1 MTEAHKP
8 KQAATVILLRR
19 TQSAGFEVFLT
30 RRPQGM
36 AFLGGMYCF
45 PGGTVRKEDYS
56 ASMLRRCFGL
66 TSGQAQKIIGAHF
79 SPKEAMGFWI
89 AGIRELFEEVGI
101 VLAVAE
107 SKDQSGLA
115 PICQNGLAGQHTA
128 LVRKEESF
136 QSILESKNLL
146 CDASS
151 LLYFS
156 HWQTPS
162 KQPIRFDTRF
172 FLAILPDAQLPLGSS
187 PEVVDSLW
195 LTPDRALQL
204 LADNKLPMIFPTFSS
219 LRTLADFDSLESLL
233 REYSPEI
240 LDYGSG

>member
-8 KQAATVILLRR
+8 KQAATVILLRQ
-19 TQSAGFEVFLT
+19 TESAGFEVFLT

-56 ASMLRRCFGL
+56 AAMLRRCFGL
-66 TSGQAQKIIGAHF
+66 TPVKARETIGAHF
-79 SPKEAMGFWI
+79 SPKEALGFWI

-101 VLAVAE
+101 LVAVAE
-107 SKDQSGLA
+107 SKDQSALTR
-115 PICQNGLAGQHTA
+115 IRQNGLAELHTA
-128 LVRKEESF
+128 LVRKEQSF
-136 QSILESKNLL
+136 QSILESTNLL

-162 KQPIRFDTRF
+162 KQSIRFDTRF
-172 FLAILPDAQLPLGSS
+172 FLAILPDTQLPLESS
-187 PEVVDSLW
+187 PEVVNSLW

-233 REYSPEI
+233 REYNRA
-240 LDYGSG
+240 D

>member
-1 MTEAHKP
+1 MTDAHKP
-8 KQAATVILLRR
+8 KQAATVILLRQ
-19 TQSAGFEVFLT
+19 TESAGFEVFLT
-30 RRPQGM
+30 RRPEGM
-36 AFLGGMYCF
+36 AFLGGVYCF
-45 PGGTVRKEDYS
+45 PGGTVRKEDYT
-56 ASMLRRCFGL
+56 ATMLRRCFGL
-66 TSGQAQKIIGAHF
+66 TPIQARERIGAHF
-79 SPKEAMGFWI
+79 SPKEALGFWI

-101 VLAVAE
+101 LVAVAE
-107 SKDQSGLA
+107 SKDQSALT
-115 PICQNGLAGQHTA
+115 PIRQNGLAELHTA
-128 LVRKEESF
+128 LVRKEQSF
-136 QSILESKNLL
+136 QSILESTNLL

-162 KQPIRFDTRF
+162 QQSIRFDTRF
-172 FLAILPDAQLPLGSS
+172 FLAILPDTQLPLESS

-233 REYSPEI
+233 R
-240 LDYGSG
+240 DYGSANT

>member
-8 KQAATVILLRR
+8 KQAATVILLRQ
-19 TQSAGFEVFLT
+19 TESAGFEVFLT
-30 RRPQGM
+30 RRPEGM
-36 AFLGGMYCF
+36 AFLGGVYCF
-45 PGGTVRKEDYS
+45 PGGTVRKEDYT
-56 ASMLRRCFGL
+56 ATMLRRCFGL
-66 TSGQAQKIIGAHF
+66 TPIQARERIGAHF
-79 SPKEAMGFWI
+79 SPKEALGFWI

-101 VLAVAE
+101 LVAVAE
-107 SKDQSGLA
+107 SKDQSALT
-115 PICQNGLAGQHTA
+115 PIRQNGLAELHTA
-128 LVRKEESF
+128 LVRKEQSF
-136 QSILESKNLL
+136 QSLLESTNLL

-162 KQPIRFDTRF
+162 KQSIRFDTRF
-172 FLAILPDAQLPLGSS
+172 FLAILPDTQLPLESS

-233 REYSPEI
+233 REYNRA
-240 LDYGSG
+240 D